1 MLLAKVSHMARAYK
15 NRFKEYMMWEVG
27 VCVIYTIYYIYTSEE
42 RFANS
47 IYCNI
52 VT

>member
-27 VCVIYTIYYIYTSEE
+27 VCVIYTIYLLHLYQWREICKQYIL
-42 RFANS
+42 
-47 IYCNI
+47 
-52 VT
+52 